1 MKYTRMYATPDG
13 ESHFE
18 DVEVDLR
25 KGAGGLISETLATA
39 GMMFR
44 LTTPDY
50 DVSWHPAPRR
60 YFIINVEG
68 HVELQ
73 VSDGEKRVFGPG
85 SIVLA
90 EDTTGKGHISRAV
103 NGEERF
109 SVFVNVPASAE

>member
-1 MKYTRMYATPDG
+1 MQYTRMFADADG

-18 DVEVDLR
+18 DVDVDL
-25 KGAGGLISETLATA
+25 KTGAGGAVSEVLAAT
-39 GMMFR
+39 GLMFR
-44 LTTPDY
+44 RTAPDY

-60 YFIINVEG
+60 YFIINVQG

-103 NGEERF
+103 NAEERW
-109 SVFVNVPASAE
+109 SIFVQVP

>member
-1 MKYTRMYATPDG
+1 MYAGPDG

-18 DVEVDLR
+18 DVDLDLTP
-25 KGAGGLISETLATA
+25 GAGGAIPKCSAST

-44 LTTPDY
+44 KTMPDY

-73 VSDGEKRVFGPG
+73 VSDGERRNLVARGASFWPRTPPAKATSAAPLTEKKR
-85 SIVLA
+85 L
-90 EDTTGKGHISRAV
+90 
-103 NGEERF
+103 
-109 SVFVNVPASAE
+109 SVFVNVPA